1 MTVKLEFHDPS
12 GTLEVSQPF
21 APRLNT
27 LEGKRIGIITNDQWQ
42 AYRMMPMLKSL
53 LEEDFK
59 NIEVLPIDAYPQGNL
74 MIGTE
79 DTAKIVKKSEVDAVI
94 VGNAS

>member
-1 MTVKLEFHDPS
+1 MKLEFHDPS
-12 GTLEVSQPF
+12 GALEVTQPF
-21 APRLNT
+21 APRLDT

-53 LEEDFK
+53 IEEDFK
-59 NIEVLPIDAYPQGNL
+59 NVEVLPVDAYPQGNL
-74 MIGTE
+74 LIGTE
-79 DTAKIVKKSEVDAVI
+79 ETARIIKKSGVDAVI

>member
-1 MTVKLEFHDPS
+1 MVRLEFHDPS

-21 APRLNT
+21 APRLDT

-79 DTAKIVKKSEVDAVI
+79 DTAKIVKKSDVDAVI